1 MRDSEKITLSIALGS
16 KGKKKKIKGNKIFQR
31 SSVAAMCNFS

>member
-16 KGKKKKIKGNKIFQR
+16 KGKKKIKGNQIFQR
-31 SSVAAMCNFS
+31 SSVAVMCNFS